1 MVRERLREVVDRKS
15 IPRKLDGRFKNRV
28 HNLRMKPGSRLER
41 IPDFENRNFGSG
53 KGLGILE
60 AAIATIIEDTV
71 GVPFG
76 ADADVSTS
84 TVTENGVRYVVDV
97 NAPTQNMAEARAF
110 IDSGTGFT
118 SILTDKLNVENVEL
132 LKVRTFRDTFRVTI
146 LVEN

>member
-15 IPRKLDGRFKNRV
+15 IPRKLDDRFKNRV

-146 LVEN
+146 LVED